1 MADTRAGTPTPSGE
15 PDAGRRLPE
24 HVTTPLLTLI
34 TTRSMDEDYAHVAQK
49 RADSGDARP
58 RSARPHWS
66 SFLAIAALG
75 VMAAVVA
82 VQTDRE
88 APANELSRAALVE
101 QIDTRSDDVRA
112 LQADV
117 ARLTRFNAAVASNS
131 TRTQTD
137 LGEVEARVRRA
148 ELAAGFS
155 AVHGPGV
162 RITVDDRP
170 GDEVDGEVLDEDLAT
185 LVDGLFAAGAEAV
198 AINDQRI
205 NALGGIRNT
214 NRAVHVNGRPVNA
227 PYVVSAIGDPRTIQA
242 RLVETYQGQQWFNR
256 VSNFGFVY
264 EAENVDDIRLPAAP
278 ERVLRDVI
286 GLDAE
291 PYGGPAQEGSS
302 P

>member
-1 MADTRAGTPTPSGE
+1 MADTRAGTPTAPGE
-15 PDAGRRLPE
+15 QEAGRPLPE

-34 TTRSMDEDYAHVAQK
+34 TARSMDEDYAHVAQK
-49 RADSGDARP
+49 RVDAGEQRP
-58 RSARPHWS
+58 QASRPHWS
-66 SFLAIAALG
+66 SALAVAALG

-101 QIDTRSDDVRA
+101 QIDSRSDAVRA

-117 ARLTRFNAAVASNS
+117 ARLTRFNAEVASNS
-131 TRTQTD
+131 TRTQSD
-137 LGEVEARVRRA
+137 LGEIEARVRRA
-148 ELAAGFS
+148 ELISGFS

-162 RITVDDRP
+162 RITVDNRP
-170 GDEVDGEVLDEDLAT
+170 GGDVDGEVLDEDLAT
-185 LVDGLFAAGAEAV
+185 LVDGLFEAGAEAV

-227 PYVVSAIGDPRTIQA
+227 PYVVAAIGDPRTLQA
-242 RLVETYQGQQWFNR
+242 RLVETYQGQQWFGR
-256 VSNFGFVY
+256 VNNFGFVY

-286 GLDAE
+286 ELDAA
-291 PYGGPAQEGSS
+291 PRGGPAQEGSS

>member
-1 MADTRAGTPTPSGE
+1 MADTRTGTPTAPEE
-15 PDAGRRLPE
+15 PDARRLPE

-49 RADSGDARP
+49 RAVAGDARP
-58 RSARPHWS
+58 DAARPHWS
-66 SFLAIAALG
+66 SLLAIAALG

-88 APANELSRAALVE
+88 APANELSRAALIE
-101 QIDTRSDDVRA
+101 QIDSRSDDVRA

-131 TRTQTD
+131 RGTQAD
-137 LGEVEARVRRA
+137 LGEIEARVRRA
-148 ELAAGFS
+148 ELTTGFS
-155 AVHGPGV
+155 PVHGPGV
-162 RITVDDRP
+162 RITVGDRP

-227 PYVVSAIGDPRTIQA
+227 PYVVSAIGDPRTLQA

>member
-1 MADTRAGTPTPSGE
+1 
-15 PDAGRRLPE
+15 
-24 HVTTPLLTLI
+24 
-34 TTRSMDEDYAHVAQK
+34 MDEDYAHVAQK
-49 RADSGDARP
+49 RAVAGDARP
-58 RSARPHWS
+58 RAVRPHWS

-88 APANELSRAALVE
+88 APANELSRAALVQ

-117 ARLTRFNAAVASNS
+117 ARLTRFNASVASNS
-131 TRTQTD
+131 TRTQAA
-137 LGEVEARVRRA
+137 LGDAEARVRRA
-148 ELAAGFS
+148 ELVTGFS

-162 RITVDDRP
+162 RITVDNRP

-185 LVDGLFAAGAEAV
+185 LVDGLFEAGAEAV

-227 PYVVSAIGDPRTIQA
+227 PYTVSAIGDPRTLQA
-242 RLVETYQGQQWFNR
+242 RLVETYQGQQWFGR
-256 VSNFGFVY
+256 VNNFGFVY

-286 GLDAE
+286 ELDAE

-302 P
+302 S

>member
-1 MADTRAGTPTPSGE
+1 MADTRTGSPTSSSE

-34 TTRSMDEDYAHVAQK
+34 TARSMDEDYAHVAQK
-49 RADSGDARP
+49 RAVAGDARP
-58 RSARPHWS
+58 RAVRPHWS

-88 APANELSRAALVE
+88 APANELSRAALVQ

-137 LGEVEARVRRA
+137 LGDVETRVRRA
-148 ELAAGFS
+148 ELTTGFS

-162 RITVDDRP
+162 RITVDNRP

-185 LVDGLFAAGAEAV
+185 LVDGLFEAGAEAV

-227 PYVVSAIGDPRTIQA
+227 PYTVSAIGDPRTLQA
-242 RLVETYQGQQWFNR
+242 RLVETYQGQQWFGR
-256 VSNFGFVY
+256 VNNFGFVY

-286 GLDAE
+286 ELDAE

>member
-1 MADTRAGTPTPSGE
+1 MADTRSGPPTASAE

-34 TTRSMDEDYAHVAQK
+34 TARSMDEDYAHVAQK
-49 RADSGDARP
+49 RAAAGDARP
-58 RSARPHWS
+58 QAARPHWA
-66 SFLAIAALG
+66 SFLAVAALG

-101 QIDTRSDDVRA
+101 QIDGRSADVRA

-117 ARLTRFNAAVASNS
+117 ARLTRFNAGVASNS
-131 TRTQTD
+131 TATQAD
-137 LGEVEARVRRA
+137 LGDMETRVRRA
-148 ELAAGFS
+148 ELTTGFS

-162 RITVDDRP
+162 RITVDNRP
-170 GDEVDGEVLDEDLAT
+170 GGDVDGEVLDEDLAT

-227 PYVVSAIGDPRTIQA
+227 PYVVSAIGDPRTLQA
-242 RLVETYQGQQWFNR
+242 RLVETYEGQQWFGR
-256 VSNFGFVY
+256 VNNFGFVY
-264 EAENVDDIRLPAAP
+264 GAENVDDIRLPAAP
-278 ERVLRDVI
+278 ERVLRVVI

-302 P
+302 S

>member
-1 MADTRAGTPTPSGE
+1 MADTRTGTPTASDE

-34 TTRSMDEDYAHVAQK
+34 TARSMDEDYAHVAQK
-49 RADSGDARP
+49 RAVAGDAPP
-58 RSARPHWS
+58 RAVRPHWS

-75 VMAAVVA
+75 VMTAVVA

-88 APANELSRAALVE
+88 APANELSRAALVQ

-117 ARLTRFNAAVASNS
+117 ARLTRFNASVASNS

-137 LGEVEARVRRA
+137 LGDAETRVRRA
-148 ELAAGFS
+148 ELTTGFS

-162 RITVDDRP
+162 RITVDNRP

-185 LVDGLFAAGAEAV
+185 LVDGLFEAGAEAV

-227 PYVVSAIGDPRTIQA
+227 PYTVSAIGDPRTLQA
-242 RLVETYQGQQWFNR
+242 RLVDTYQGQQWFGR
-256 VSNFGFVY
+256 VNNFGFVY

-286 GLDAE
+286 ELDAE
-291 PYGGPAQEGSS
+291 PDGGPAQEGSS

>member
-1 MADTRAGTPTPSGE
+1 MADTRTGTPTAPDE
-15 PDAGRRLPE
+15 PDGGRRLPE

-34 TTRSMDEDYAHVAQK
+34 TARSMDEDYAHVAQK
-49 RADSGDARP
+49 RAVAGDARP
-58 RSARPHWS
+58 RAVRPHWS

-88 APANELSRAALVE
+88 APANELSRAALVQ

-137 LGEVEARVRRA
+137 LGDVETRVRRA
-148 ELAAGFS
+148 ELTTGFS
-155 AVHGPGV
+155 SVHGPGV
-162 RITVDDRP
+162 RITVDNRP

-185 LVDGLFAAGAEAV
+185 LVDGLFEAGAEAV

-227 PYVVSAIGDPRTIQA
+227 PYVVSAIGDPRTLQA
-242 RLVETYQGQQWFNR
+242 RLVETYQGQQWFGR

-286 GLDAE
+286 ELDAE

>member
-1 MADTRAGTPTPSGE
+1 MADTRTGTPTASDE

-34 TTRSMDEDYAHVAQK
+34 TARSMDEDYAHVAQK
-49 RADSGDARP
+49 RAVAGDAPP
-58 RSARPHWS
+58 RAVRPHWS

-75 VMAAVVA
+75 VMTAVVA

-88 APANELSRAALVE
+88 APANELSRAALVQ

-117 ARLTRFNAAVASNS
+117 ARLTRFNASVASNS
-131 TRTQTD
+131 TRTQAD
-137 LGEVEARVRRA
+137 LGDAETRVRRA
-148 ELAAGFS
+148 ELTTGFS

-162 RITVDDRP
+162 RITVDNRP

-185 LVDGLFAAGAEAV
+185 LVDGLFEAGAEAV

-227 PYVVSAIGDPRTIQA
+227 PYTVSAIGDPRTLQA
-242 RLVETYQGQQWFNR
+242 RLVDTYQGQQWFGR
-256 VSNFGFVY
+256 VNNFGFVY

-286 GLDAE
+286 ELDAE
-291 PYGGPAQEGSS
+291 PDGGPAQEGSS

>member
-1 MADTRAGTPTPSGE
+1 MADTRAGTPTAPGD

-34 TTRSMDEDYAHVAQK
+34 TARSMDEDYAHVAQK
-49 RADSGDARP
+49 RAVAGDARP
-58 RSARPHWS
+58 RAVRPHWS

-88 APANELSRAALVE
+88 APANELSRAALVQ

-117 ARLTRFNAAVASNS
+117 ARLTRFNASVASNS
-131 TRTQTD
+131 TRTQTE
-137 LGEVEARVRRA
+137 LGDAETRVRRA
-148 ELAAGFS
+148 ELTTGFS

-162 RITVDDRP
+162 RITVDNRP

-185 LVDGLFAAGAEAV
+185 LVDGLFEAGAEAV

-227 PYVVSAIGDPRTIQA
+227 PYTVSAIGDPRTLQA
-242 RLVETYQGQQWFNR
+242 RLVETYQGQQWFGR
-256 VSNFGFVY
+256 VNNFGFVY

-286 GLDAE
+286 ELDAE

-302 P
+302 S

>member
-1 MADTRAGTPTPSGE
+1 MADTRTGTPTAPGE

-34 TTRSMDEDYAHVAQK
+34 TARSMDEDYAHVAQK
-49 RADSGDARP
+49 RAVAGEARP
-58 RSARPHWS
+58 RAVRPHWS

-88 APANELSRAALVE
+88 APANELSRAALTQ

-117 ARLTRFNAAVASNS
+117 ARLTRFNASVASNS
-131 TRTQTD
+131 TRTQAD
-137 LGEVEARVRRA
+137 LGDAETRVRRA
-148 ELAAGFS
+148 ERTTGFS

-162 RITVDDRP
+162 RITVDNRP

-185 LVDGLFAAGAEAV
+185 LVDGLFEAGAEAV

-227 PYVVSAIGDPRTIQA
+227 PYTVSAIGDPRTLQA
-242 RLVETYQGQQWFNR
+242 RLVETYQGQQWFGR

-286 GLDAE
+286 ELDAE

>member
-1 MADTRAGTPTPSGE
+1 MADTRTGTPTASEE

-34 TTRSMDEDYAHVAQK
+34 TARSMDEDYAHVAQK
-49 RADSGDARP
+49 RAGAGDARP
-58 RSARPHWS
+58 RAVRPHWS

-88 APANELSRAALVE
+88 APANELSRAALVQ

-117 ARLTRFNAAVASNS
+117 ARLTRFNASVASNS
-131 TRTQTD
+131 TRTQAD
-137 LGEVEARVRRA
+137 LGDAETRVRRA
-148 ELAAGFS
+148 ELTTGFS

-162 RITVDDRP
+162 RITVDNRP

-185 LVDGLFAAGAEAV
+185 LVDGLFEAGAEAV

-227 PYVVSAIGDPRTIQA
+227 PYTVSAIGDPRTLQA
-242 RLVETYQGQQWFNR
+242 RLVETYQGQQWFGR
-256 VSNFGFVY
+256 VNNFGFVY

-286 GLDAE
+286 ELDAE

>member
-1 MADTRAGTPTPSGE
+1 MADARTAHPTASDE

-34 TTRSMDEDYAHVAQK
+34 TARSMDEDYAHVAQK
-49 RADSGDARP
+49 RAVAGDARP
-58 RSARPHWS
+58 RAVRPHWS

-88 APANELSRAALVE
+88 APANELSRAALVQ

-117 ARLTRFNAAVASNS
+117 ARLTRFNASVASNS
-131 TRTQTD
+131 TRTQAA
-137 LGEVEARVRRA
+137 LGDAEARVRRA
-148 ELAAGFS
+148 ELVTGFS

-162 RITVDDRP
+162 RITVDNRP

-185 LVDGLFAAGAEAV
+185 LVDGLFEAGAEAV

-227 PYVVSAIGDPRTIQA
+227 PYTVSAIGDPRTLQA
-242 RLVETYQGQQWFNR
+242 RLVETYQGQQWFGR
-256 VSNFGFVY
+256 VNTVGFVY

-286 GLDAE
+286 ELDAE

-302 P
+302 S

>member
-1 MADTRAGTPTPSGE
+1 MADTRTGTPTAPDE

-34 TTRSMDEDYAHVAQK
+34 TARSMDEDYAHVAQK
-49 RADSGDARP
+49 RAVAGDARP
-58 RSARPHWS
+58 RAVRPHWS

-88 APANELSRAALVE
+88 APANELSRAALVQ

-137 LGEVEARVRRA
+137 LGDVETRVRRA
-148 ELAAGFS
+148 ELTTGFS

-162 RITVDDRP
+162 RITVDNRP

-185 LVDGLFAAGAEAV
+185 LVDGLFEAGAEAV

-227 PYVVSAIGDPRTIQA
+227 PYVGLGDRRPAHAAGPTR
-242 RLVETYQGQQWFNR
+242 G
-256 VSNFGFVY
+256 
-264 EAENVDDIRLPAAP
+264 DLP
-278 ERVLRDVI
+278 
-286 GLDAE
+286 
-291 PYGGPAQEGSS
+291 GPAVVRPRQQLRVCVRGRECRRHPLAGCARTCPS
-302 P
+302 

>member
-1 MADTRAGTPTPSGE
+1 MADTRTGDPNTPDE
-15 PDAGRRLPE
+15 PDARRLPE

-49 RADSGDARP
+49 RAVAGDARP
-58 RSARPHWS
+58 DAARPHWS

-101 QIDTRSDDVRA
+101 QIDSRSDDVRA

-117 ARLTRFNAAVASNS
+117 ARLTRFNASVASNS

-137 LGEVEARVRRA
+137 LGEIEARVRRA
-148 ELAAGFS
+148 ELTTGFS
-155 AVHGPGV
+155 PVHGPGV

-227 PYVVSAIGDPRTIQA
+227 PYVVSAIGDPRTLQA

>member
-1 MADTRAGTPTPSGE
+1 MADTRTGTPTASDE

-34 TTRSMDEDYAHVAQK
+34 TARSMDEDYAHVAQK
-49 RADSGDARP
+49 RGVAGDARP
-58 RSARPHWS
+58 RAVRPHWS

-88 APANELSRAALVE
+88 APANELSRAALVQ

-117 ARLTRFNAAVASNS
+117 ARLTRFNASVASNS
-131 TRTQTD
+131 TRTQAD
-137 LGEVEARVRRA
+137 LGDAETRVRRA
-148 ELAAGFS
+148 ELTTGFS

-162 RITVDDRP
+162 RITVDNRP

-185 LVDGLFAAGAEAV
+185 LVDGLFEAGAEAV

-227 PYVVSAIGDPRTIQA
+227 PYTVSAIGDPRTLQA
-242 RLVETYQGQQWFNR
+242 RLVDTYQGQQWFGR
-256 VSNFGFVY
+256 VNNFGFVY

-286 GLDAE
+286 ELDAE

>member
-1 MADTRAGTPTPSGE
+1 MADTRTGTPTASEE

-34 TTRSMDEDYAHVAQK
+34 TTRSMDEDYAHVARK
-49 RADSGDARP
+49 RAVAGDARP
-58 RSARPHWS
+58 RATRPHWS
-66 SFLAIAALG
+66 SFLAVAALG
-75 VMAAVVA
+75 VMAAVVS

-88 APANELSRAALVE
+88 APANELSRAALVQ

-117 ARLTRFNAAVASNS
+117 ARLTRFNASVASNS
-131 TRTQTD
+131 TKTQTG
-137 LGEVEARVRRA
+137 LGDAETRVRRA
-148 ELAAGFS
+148 ELTTGFS
-155 AVHGPGV
+155 SVHGPGV
-162 RITVDDRP
+162 RITVDNRP

-185 LVDGLFAAGAEAV
+185 LVDGLFEAGAEAV

-214 NRAVHVNGRPVNA
+214 NRAVHVNGRPVIA
-227 PYVVSAIGDPRTIQA
+227 PYTVSAIGDPRTLQA
-242 RLVETYQGQQWFNR
+242 RLVETYQGQQWFGR

-286 GLDAE
+286 ELDAE

>member
-1 MADTRAGTPTPSGE
+1 MADTRTGTPTAPGE

-34 TTRSMDEDYAHVAQK
+34 TARSMDEDYAHVAQK
-49 RADSGDARP
+49 RAVAGDARP
-58 RSARPHWS
+58 RAVRSHWS

-88 APANELSRAALVE
+88 APANELSRAALVQ

-117 ARLTRFNAAVASNS
+117 ARLTRFNASVASNS

-137 LGEVEARVRRA
+137 LGDVDARVRRA
-148 ELAAGFS
+148 ELTTGFS
-155 AVHGPGV
+155 PVHGPGV
-162 RITVDDRP
+162 RITVDNRP

-185 LVDGLFAAGAEAV
+185 LVDGLFEAGAEAV

-227 PYVVSAIGDPRTIQA
+227 PYVVSAIGDPRTLQA
-242 RLVETYQGQQWFNR
+242 RLVETYQGQQWFGR
-256 VSNFGFVY
+256 VNNFGFVY

>member
-1 MADTRAGTPTPSGE
+1 MADARTGHPTASDE

-34 TTRSMDEDYAHVAQK
+34 TARSMDEDYAHVAQK
-49 RADSGDARP
+49 RAVAGDARP
-58 RSARPHWS
+58 RAVRPHWS

-88 APANELSRAALVE
+88 APANELSRAALVQ

-117 ARLTRFNAAVASNS
+117 ARLTRFNASVASNS
-131 TRTQTD
+131 TRTQAA
-137 LGEVEARVRRA
+137 LGDAEARVRRA
-148 ELAAGFS
+148 ELVTGFS

-162 RITVDDRP
+162 RITVDNRP

-185 LVDGLFAAGAEAV
+185 LVDGLFEAGAEAV

-227 PYVVSAIGDPRTIQA
+227 PYTVSAIGDPRTLQA
-242 RLVETYQGQQWFNR
+242 RLVETYQGQQWFGR
-256 VSNFGFVY
+256 VNNFGFVY

-286 GLDAE
+286 ELDAE

-302 P
+302 S

>member
-1 MADTRAGTPTPSGE
+1 MADTRTGAPAASDE

-34 TTRSMDEDYAHVAQK
+34 TARSMDEDYAHVAQK
-49 RADSGDARP
+49 RAVAGDARP
-58 RSARPHWS
+58 RAVRPHWS

-88 APANELSRAALVE
+88 APANELSRAALVQ
-101 QIDTRSDDVRA
+101 QIDNRSDDVRA

-137 LGEVEARVRRA
+137 LGDVETRVRRA
-148 ELAAGFS
+148 ELTTGFS
-155 AVHGPGV
+155 SVHGPGV
-162 RITVDDRP
+162 RITVDNRP

-185 LVDGLFAAGAEAV
+185 LVDGLFEAGAEAV

-227 PYVVSAIGDPRTIQA
+227 PYTVSAIGDPRTLQA
-242 RLVETYQGQQWFNR
+242 RLVETYQGQQWFGR
-256 VSNFGFVY
+256 VNNFGFVY

-286 GLDAE
+286 ELDAE

>member
-1 MADTRAGTPTPSGE
+1 MADTRSGPPTASAE

-34 TTRSMDEDYAHVAQK
+34 TARSMDEDYAHVAQK
-49 RADSGDARP
+49 RAAAGDARP
-58 RSARPHWS
+58 QVARPHWA
-66 SFLAIAALG
+66 SFLAVAALG

-101 QIDTRSDDVRA
+101 QIDGRSADVRA

-117 ARLTRFNAAVASNS
+117 ARLTRFNAGVASNS
-131 TRTQTD
+131 TATQAD
-137 LGEVEARVRRA
+137 LGDVETRVRRA
-148 ELAAGFS
+148 ELTTGFS

-162 RITVDDRP
+162 RITVDNRP
-170 GDEVDGEVLDEDLAT
+170 GGDVDGEVLDEDLAT

-205 NALGGIRNT
+205 NTLGGIRNT

-227 PYVVSAIGDPRTIQA
+227 PYVISAIGDPRTLQA
-242 RLVETYQGQQWFNR
+242 RLVETYEGQQWFGR
-256 VSNFGFVY
+256 VNNFGFVY
-264 EAENVDDIRLPAAP
+264 GAENVDDIRLPAAP

-286 GLDAE
+286 ELDAE

-302 P
+302 S

>member
-1 MADTRAGTPTPSGE
+1 MADTRAGTPTASGE

-34 TTRSMDEDYAHVAQK
+34 TTRSMDEDYAHVARK
-49 RADSGDARP
+49 RAGAGDARP
-58 RSARPHWS
+58 DAARPHWS

-101 QIDTRSDDVRA
+101 QIDNRSDDVRA

-117 ARLTRFNAAVASNS
+117 ARLTRFNASVASNS
-131 TRTQTD
+131 TRTQAD
-137 LGEVEARVRRA
+137 LGDLETRVRRA
-148 ELAAGFS
+148 ELTTGFS
-155 AVHGPGV
+155 PVHGPGV

-227 PYVVSAIGDPRTIQA
+227 PYVVSAIGDPRTLQA